1 MSKNKKASAPKKRYR
16 FFRGKGAIYSAL
28 DTFSAFIY
36 RKAENGA
43 IGSVLTA
50 YDRENTAFH
59 SGLLARVAS
68 RFQFSKKIKHAA
80 ACGCEQS
87 AILTFF
93 DRFFHMLAGLRLRF
107 YGVLFSFFGLTSLLG
122 ALYQSFKYDFQ
133 KYEWSVYITAVSL
146 LMVGLLFMLSKRHL
160 SAAIQEN
167 RILNFILFSVV
178 GARKTLFDDIEAKR
192 GNLLVAALFGIL
204 LGAAAYIVSPLL
216 ILISLFGIIALY
228 TVLMIPEFGVVC
240 IVFGLSFMPTMLLV
254 AMVSYTFLCYMLK
267 LWRGKR
273 TFRFSLLDCMILL
286 FLLFMAAG
294 GIASVAGGASVKPAL
309 VYICFMLGYF
319 LAVNLI
325 RSNTWINRCLA
336 ALLLGSFLVAAYGV
350 YENYFGSLLTIWQD
364 TNMFDDIAGRVTS
377 TFGNPNVLGEYLI
390 MAIPFAFAV
399 LLSGEKWSSR
409 FFAFMTFCASC
420 ACLVFT
426 WSRGAWLGFIFT
438 MFLFFL
444 VYTRKT
450 LILCLCGVFA
460 IPFLP
465 FVLPDSILYRITSI
479 GNISD
484 SSTSYRVGIWEG
496 SVKAAL
502 DFAGAGVGVGTEAF
516 TKIYPLYALSGI
528 EIAPHAHN
536 LFLQTAIETGLPGLM
551 VLLIIIVL
559 FVQSA
564 FTFYKKCKNG
574 EMKRGKLLSLAGF
587 SGIMGVLLQGMTDY
601 IWYNYRVFLMFWVV
615 IGLTAAVQRV
625 ALETDGNESNSLG
638 IENEGLS

>member
-1 MSKNKKASAPKKRYR
+1 MQKKKKASAPKKHYR
-16 FFRGKGAIYSAL
+16 FLQGKGAIYSAL

-50 YDRENTAFH
+50 YDRENNAFH
-59 SGLLARVAS
+59 SGFLAHIAS
-68 RFQFSKKIKHAA
+68 RLQFSKKIKHAA

-107 YGVLFSFFGLTSLLG
+107 YGVLFGFFGLVSLLG
-122 ALYQSFKYDFQ
+122 AAYESFKYDFQ
-133 KYEWSVYITAVSL
+133 KYEWGVYITAVAL
-146 LMVGLLFMLSKRHL
+146 LLIGLILFLSKRHL
-160 SAAIQEN
+160 SEAMQEN
-167 RILNFILFSVV
+167 RMMNFILFSVI
-178 GARKTLFDDIEAKR
+178 GARKTLFDEIKETKGSLLAAALI
-192 GNLLVAALFGIL
+192 GILLGGAAYVLSPLLVLIALFGIL
-204 LGAAAYIVSPLL
+204 
-216 ILISLFGIIALY
+216 ALY
-228 TVLMIPEFGVVC
+228 TVLIIPEFGVVC
-240 IVFGLSFMPTMLLV
+240 IVFGLSFLPTMLLV

-273 TFRFSLLDCMILL
+273 TFRFSLLDCMVML

-294 GIASVAGGASVKPAL
+294 GIASVAGGDSVKPAL

-325 RSNTWINRCLA
+325 RSNAWINRCLA
-336 ALLLGSFLVAAYGV
+336 ALLLGCFLVAGYGV

-364 TNMFDDIAGRVTS
+364 TDMFGDIAGRVTS

-399 LLSGEKWSSR
+399 LLSGEKKSGR
-409 FFAFMTFCASC
+409 FFAFMTFCAAC

-460 IPFLP
+460 VPFLP

-484 SSTSYRVGIWEG
+484 SSTSYRVGIWEA
-496 SVKAAL
+496 SVNAAL
-502 DFAGAGVGVGTEAF
+502 DFAGSGVGVGTEAF
-516 TKIYPLYALSGI
+516 TKVYPLYALSGI

-536 LFLQTAIETGLPGLM
+536 LFLQTAIETGLPGLLI
-551 VLLIIIVL
+551 LLLIIVL
-559 FVQSA
+559 FMQSA
-564 FTFYKKCKNG
+564 FTFYKKCKSG
-574 EMKRGKLLSLAGF
+574 DMKRGKLLALAGF

-615 IGLTAAVQRV
+615 MGLTAAIQRV
-625 ALETDGNESNSLG
+625 ALETDRNESVSLG